1 MQKKQK
7 KRHRF
12 LKVFGVI
19 TVSLLTVLI
28 LLLTV
33 SPAPSTWFFARAFNG
48 PAKITNKHLY
58 SQNKRNISCTSNTQ
72 YGSEKDEIADIYTP
86 KNHKTGRVL
95 YWMHGGGFI
104 GGDKSGTKE
113 FATYIANL
121 TSTTVVSLNY
131 TVAPKGRYPTQ
142 LQQLAK
148 AVSHFQKKSHL
159 LKTAENSKIYI
170 GGDSAGAQI
179 AAQYVAAQSNS
190 TYAKQL
196 KSVDL
201 GKKIKISGAILYCGP
216 YNFGRIRLEAKK
228 SGSILTQWF
237 VHTIGWAVSGHFF
250 WNKSDL
256 VTEANIASHVSSDFP
271 KTYITD
277 GTRYTFT
284 SSGKELAASLR
295 KSKVPTTTRF
305 FPADQ
310 AVSHEYQFQFNS
322 PKAKETLNQ
331 TVQFIQSE

>member
-19 TVSLLTVLI
+19 ILSLLTVLV

-33 SPAPSTWFFARAFNG
+33 SPVPSTWFFARAFNG
-48 PAKITNKHLY
+48 PVKITNKHLY
-58 SQNKRNISCTSNTQ
+58 SQNKRNVSCTSNIQ
-72 YGSEKDEIADIYTP
+72 YGSGKDEIADIFTP
-86 KNHKTGRVL
+86 RNHSTGRVL

-131 TVAPKGRYPTQ
+131 TVAPKGRYPKQ
-142 LQQLAK
+142 LEQLAK
-148 AVSHFQKKSHL
+148 AVSYFKKKSRL
-159 LKTAENSKIYI
+159 LKTAENPKIYI

-179 AAQYVAAQSNS
+179 AAQYTTAQSNPE
-190 TYAKQL
+190 YAKQL

-201 GKKIKISGAILYCGP
+201 GKRIKISGAILYCGP
-216 YNFGRIRLEAKK
+216 YNFGRIRLETKK
-228 SGSILTQWF
+228 SGNILMQWF
-237 VHTIGWAVSGHFF
+237 VHTVGWAVSGDFS
-250 WNKSDL
+250 WSKSDL
-256 VTEANIASHVSSDFP
+256 VTEASIAKHVTSDFP

-284 SSGKELAASLR
+284 SSGKELAASL
-295 KSKVPTTTRF
+295 KKKEVPTTTRF
-305 FPADQ
+305 FPLDQ
-310 AVSHEYQFQFNS
+310 PVNHEYQFQFDS
-322 PKAKETLNQ
+322 TKAKETLQQ
-331 TVQFIQSE
+331 TIQFIQSE